1 MKTPPG
7 SGSGRGLRSGADGSS
22 GEGGSAPGINL
33 LTLDLIVI
41 QLLSL
46 REVIGRYQMYLIEEC
61 FNESEIPSPFP
72 PEDSSTGVSASAKEG
87 TRASFVALATDSN
100 VMRWKEAEGTY
111 IVLER
116 LYLHQALQQ
125 ALQLSQWKDGRG
137 MVIHCNDSSHGLL
150 IEIQSG
156 VYALQVL
163 PPSFLL

>member
-1 MKTPPG
+1 MRTPPG
-7 SGSGRGLRSGADGSS
+7 SGSGSGRGPPSQGQSS
-22 GEGGSAPGINL
+22 EGGSSINL

-46 REVIGRYQMYLIEEC
+46 REVIGKYQSYLIEEC
-61 FNESEIPSPFP
+61 YDENEIPSPFP
-72 PEDSSTGVSASAKEG
+72 PDDDPSQSPSHSS
-87 TRASFVALATDSN
+87 RASFVALATDSN

-125 ALQLSQWKDGRG
+125 ALQLSPWRNNLNHTLNG
-137 MVIHCNDSSHGLL
+137 SHGIL

-156 VYALQVL
+156 VYALQVQEPL
-163 PPSFLL
+163 LYSPPDFML